1 LLLLS
6 LLSFQDEL
14 RWVGRPP
21 PPLLHP
27 PLPESEFDELH
38 VLFRFVVSRL
48 SVLLADI
55 LSIKFNA
62 VLA

>member
-1 LLLLS
+1 
-6 LLSFQDEL
+6 LSFQDVL
-14 RWVGRPP
+14 RWVGRPPPP

-38 VLFRFVVSRL
+38 VLFRFVVSLL

-55 LSIKFNA
+55 LSIKFSA